1 MTLVLASFL
10 CCDEHTYEKQLIE
23 KESTCLTIPSHRPQ
37 LMKKVSTCLTIPSHR
52 PQIWR
57 IQGRD
62 SHDLL
67 GQEQKENT
75 QILACA
81 QLSPLFLC

>member
-1 MTLVLASFL
+1 MTLGLASFL
-10 CCDEHTYEKQLIE
+10 CCDDHTNEKQLTE
-23 KESTCLTIPSHRPQ
+23 KESTCLTTPHHRPQ
-37 LMKKVSTCLTIPSHR
+37 LLEKVSTCLTIPSHR
-52 PQIWR
+52 PQFWR

-75 QILACA
+75 QMFTCV
-81 QLSPLFLC
+81 QLSPLLLC

>member
-10 CCDEHTYEKQLIE
+10 CRDEHTYEKQLIE

-37 LMKKVSTCLTIPSHR
+37 F
-52 PQIWR
+52 WR